1 MQDDRFLEK
10 QSFSC
15 NAKNLS
21 HFFSL
26 TSFDILFFGH
36 RIICVKE
43 QILVLHENIQFI
55 FNIQK
60 YHQNSTGIQLNV

>member
-1 MQDDRFLEK
+1 MQFLEK

-15 NAKNLS
+15 NTKNLT

-36 RIICVKE
+36 RICVKGA
-43 QILVLHENIQFI
+43 N
-55 FNIQK
+55 
-60 YHQNSTGIQLNV
+60 TCAP

>member
-1 MQDDRFLEK
+1 MQFLEK

-15 NAKNLS
+15 NTKNLT

-36 RIICVKE
+36 RIICVKGA
-43 QILVLHENIQFI
+43 N
-55 FNIQK
+55 
-60 YHQNSTGIQLNV
+60 TCAP